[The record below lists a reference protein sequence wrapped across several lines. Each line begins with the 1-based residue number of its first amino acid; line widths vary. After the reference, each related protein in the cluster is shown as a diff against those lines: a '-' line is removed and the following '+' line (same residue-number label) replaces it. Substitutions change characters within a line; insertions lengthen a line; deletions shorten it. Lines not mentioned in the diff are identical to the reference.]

1 MVAGVAIGLLVP
13 AVPVQAGFG
22 ELRAVSLTPGGGAF
36 GDEESFDPILSGDGR
51 FVVFSSS
58 ATNLVPGQ
66 SGGPVIALFLRD
78 LTTGQTTLVSHA
90 AGDPGAARTGEQ
102 PSISAD
108 GRFVAYLSE
117 ATDLISG
124 FMGASTEKIYLFDRT
139 TGGNVLVSHAASSE
153 TTNANAESFLPDIS
167 ADGRFVAFESVGS
180 DLVTGQD
187 DGATPD
193 DDVFLYEVATKT
205 NRLVSHTAASP
216 TKTGDGGSR
225 RASISDDGGRV
236 AFQST
241 AEDLTGGTSTA
252 DRSVF
257 VFDRGDGTIR
267 RVSRNASTPANSAD
281 GDSFGPEISGDGQWV
296 LFPSSAT
303 TLVPGFDNNNGVV
316 TDAYVA
322 AVDSNTTL
330 LASHGPAGPADG
342 ASRGVSATAISQ
354 DGSTALFVS
363 SAADLV
369 PGQVDTNEDSD
380 AFTFSRGSGAV
391 TLQSAVP
398 GNPLQT
404 GNGFSDPSAMSANG
418 RFIALESPATNL
430 VAGQQDEN
438 GDADALV
445 RDIVLGVTR
454 LVSHTPAGVVNTGNG
469 RSGEVTLSGDGRIAA
484 FNSGATDLV
493 PSPADGNGALDVFA
507 ALNLP
512 PAASATVSPGSGDAP
527 LAVALGA
534 AGSFDP
540 DGAIVSHEWNHGD
553 GTSSTG
559 ATSSHTYA
567 TARTYTVTLT
577 VRDEDGATATA
588 TRTVVVTD
596 LSPGLRGLRIVPQ
609 AFAPLSR
616 GDSIGSQRSR
626 GATVRYTLSEA
637 ARVRL
642 SVQRRTTG
650 RRVGRRCVKTTRR
663 NRSRRRCTRFVR
675 VRGSFTHAGK
685 ARQNRFR
692 FSGRVRGRALRRGR
706 YRLVARAVDP
716 AGNRSRVRRAGFRIV
731 RRR

>member
-1 MVAGVAIGLLVP
+1 M
-13 AVPVQAGFG
+13 
-22 ELRAVSLTPGGGAF
+22 
-36 GDEESFDPILSGDGR
+36 
-51 FVVFSSS
+51 
-58 ATNLVPGQ
+58 
-66 SGGPVIALFLRD
+66 
-78 LTTGQTTLVSHA
+78 
-90 AGDPGAARTGEQ
+90 
-102 PSISAD
+102 
-108 GRFVAYLSE
+108 
-117 ATDLISG
+117 
-124 FMGASTEKIYLFDRT
+124 
-139 TGGNVLVSHAASSE
+139 
-153 TTNANAESFLPDIS
+153 
-167 ADGRFVAFESVGS
+167 
-180 DLVTGQD
+180 
-187 DGATPD
+187 
-193 DDVFLYEVATKT
+193 
-205 NRLVSHTAASP
+205 
-216 TKTGDGGSR
+216 
-225 RASISDDGGRV
+225 
-236 AFQST
+236 
-241 AEDLTGGTSTA
+241 
-252 DRSVF
+252 
-257 VFDRGDGTIR
+257 
-267 RVSRNASTPANSAD
+267 
-281 GDSFGPEISGDGQWV
+281 
-296 LFPSSAT
+296 
-303 TLVPGFDNNNGVV
+303 PGFDNNNGVV

-469 RSGEVTLSGDGRIAA
+469 RSGEVTLVATAGSRHSTAGRPTSFHRPPTGTA
-484 FNSGATDLV
+484 L
-493 PSPADGNGALDVFA
+493 LDVFA

-540 DGAIVSHEWNHGD
+540 DGAIVSHEWDHGD

-567 TARTYTVTLT
+567 TAGTYTVTLT

-588 TRTVVVTD
+588 TRTVMVTD

-637 ARVRL
+637 ARVRF

-675 VRGSFTHAGK
+675 VRGSFTHAG
-685 ARQNRFR
+685 
-692 FSGRVRGRALRRGR
+692 RRGR
-706 YRLVARAVDP
+706 TASASAAGFAAGRCVAAAIGSLRARWIP
-716 AGNRSRVRRAGFRIV
+716 RATARGCGEPGSGSSAAGSYGDRAGSSSQAFSDRSARSFSSSPRSESVNRRPPTTRERWIGAMYSPDLWVALPTSPMPDV
-731 RRR
+731 RSTPKPSAPLK

>member
-1 MVAGVAIGLLVP
+1 MLAGVAVGPLVAAAP
-13 AVPVQAGFG
+13 ADAGFG
-22 ELRAVSLTPGGGAF
+22 ELRLVSLTPGGAAF
-36 GDEESFDPILSGDGR
+36 GDQQSFDPIVSGDGR

-58 ATNLVPGQ
+58 ATDLVPGQ

-117 ATDLISG
+117 ATDLVSG

-139 TGGNVLVSHAASSE
+139 TGGNVLVSHAATSE

-180 DLVTGQD
+180 DLVTGQV
-187 DGATPD
+187 DGAAD
-193 DDVFLYEVATKT
+193 EDVFLYEVATKT
-205 NRLVSHTAASP
+205 NRLVSHSTASP
-216 TKTGDGGSR
+216 TTTGDGVSR

-236 AFQST
+236 AFQSS
-241 AEDLTGGTSTA
+241 ADDLTGGTSTA
-252 DRSVF
+252 ARSVF

-267 RVSRNASTPANSAD
+267 RVSRNASNPANSAD
-281 GDSFGPEISGDGQWV
+281 GDSFGPEISADGQWV

-303 TLVPGFDNNNGVV
+303 TLVPGFGNNNGVL
-316 TDAYVA
+316 TDAFVA

-342 ASRGVSATAISQ
+342 ASRGVSAVAISQ

-380 AFTFSRGSGAV
+380 AFTFNRGGGAV

-404 GNGFSDPSAMSANG
+404 GNGFSDPSSMSADG
-418 RFIALESPATNL
+418 RFVALESPATNL

-445 RDIVLGVTR
+445 RDTVLGVTR

-469 RSGEVTLSGDGRIAA
+469 RSGEVTLSGDGRIAT

-493 PSPADGNGALDVFA
+493 TSPADGNGALDVFV
-507 ALNLP
+507 ALNVGP
-512 PAASATVSPGSGDAP
+512 VAAANVTPGSGDAP
-527 LAVALGA
+527 LAVALDA
-534 AGSFDP
+534 AGAVDP
-540 DGAIVSHEWNHGD
+540 DGTIVSYQWDHGD

-559 ATSSHTYA
+559 VSSSHSYLA
-567 TARTYTVTLT
+567 PGSYTVTLT

-588 TRTVVVTD
+588 TRAVTVTN
-596 LSPGLRGLRIVPQ
+596 LSPGLTGFRVVPS
-609 AFAPLSR
+609 AFAPLRS
-616 GDSIGSQRSR
+616 GNSIVSQRSR

-642 SVQRRTTG
+642 SVERRTIG

-663 NRSRRRCTRFVR
+663 NRSRRRCIRFVT
-675 VRGSFTHAGK
+675 VRGSFTHAG
-685 ARQNRFR
+685 AAGPNRFR
-692 FSGRVRGRALRRGR
+692 FSGRVRRRALRRGR

>member
-1 MVAGVAIGLLVP
+1 MP
-13 AVPVQAGFG
+13 AQAGFG
-22 ELRAVSLTPGGGAF
+22 ELRAVSLTPGGAF
-36 GDEESFDPILSGDGR
+36 GDQESFDPIVSRDGR
-51 FVVFSSS
+51 FVLFTSS

-66 SGGPVIALFLRD
+66 TGGPALALFLRD
-78 LTTGQTTLVSHA
+78 LATGQTTLVSHDV
-90 AGDPGAARTGEQ
+90 GDPGGVRTAEQ
-102 PSISAD
+102 PSMSSD
-108 GRFVAYLSE
+108 GRFVAYVSD
-117 ATDLISG
+117 AADIVGPVT
-124 FMGASTEKIYLFDRT
+124 GAPTGTNVFLFDRT
-139 TGGNVLVSHAASSE
+139 TGANALVSHAASSQS
-153 TTNANAESFLPDIS
+153 TYANAESVLPDIS

-180 DLVTGQD
+180 DLVTGQN
-187 DGATPD
+187 DGLPD
-193 DDVFLYEVATKT
+193 EDVFLYDVATKT
-205 NRLVSHTAASP
+205 NRLVSHSNGSATTGGDAAS
-216 TKTGDGGSR
+216 R
-225 RASISDDGGRV
+225 RPSISDDGGRV
-236 AFQST
+236 AFQS
-241 AEDLTGGTSTA
+241 AADDLTTGTSTST
-252 DRSVF
+252 RSIF
-257 VFDRGDGTIR
+257 VFERGDGTIR
-267 RVSRNASTPANSAD
+267 RVSRNASNPANSAD
-281 GDSFGPEISGDGQWV
+281 GDSFGPLISGDGQWV
-296 LFPSSAT
+296 LFPSTAT
-303 TLVPGFDNNNGVV
+303 TLVPGFDNNNGVG
-316 TDAYVA
+316 TDAYVV

-342 ASRGVSATAISQ
+342 ASGGASAVAISQ
-354 DGSTALFVS
+354 DGNTALFVS

-380 AFTFSRGSGAV
+380 AFTFNRGSGAV

-404 GNGFSDPSAMSANG
+404 GNGFSDPSAMSADG
-418 RFIALESPATNL
+418 RYVALESPATNL
-430 VAGQQDEN
+430 IAGQQDEN
-438 GDADALV
+438 GDADAFV
-445 RDIVLGVTR
+445 RDTALGATR
-454 LVSHTPAGVVNTGNG
+454 LVSHTVAGVVATGNG
-469 RSGEVTLSGDGRIAA
+469 RSGEVTLSGDGRIAT

-493 PSPADGNGALDVFA
+493 PSPADGNGVLDVFV

-527 LAVALGA
+527 LAVALDA

-553 GTSSTG
+553 GSSSTG
-559 ATSSHTYA
+559 ASSSHTYA
-567 TARTYTVTLT
+567 AAGTYTVTLT

-588 TRTVVVTD
+588 TMTVTVTD
-596 LSPGLRGLRIVPQ
+596 ASPGLRGLRIVPQ

-616 GDSIGSQRSR
+616 GNSIVSQRSR

-637 ARVRL
+637 ARVRF

-675 VRGSFTHAGK
+675 VRGSFTHAG
-685 ARQNRFR
+685 AAGRNRFR
-692 FSGRVRGRALRRGR
+692 FSGRVRRRALGTGR